1 MKRILMMAALMT
13 MGLVGGGCG
22 SASYQSISQEEAH
35 ERMGK
40 PGVLVL
46 DVREPGEYKEGHIP
60 GAVLF
65 PLGTISEKTAAEV
78 IPAKDTEVLVY
89 CRSGVRAKK
98 GAQKLADLGYT
109 RVREFGGILTWTYEV
124 EK

>member
-1 MKRILMMAALMT
+1 MKKMMAMAGAVAA
-13 MGLVGGGCG
+13 GLVCGGCG
-22 SASYQSISQEEAH
+22 VDFQSISQEEAH
-35 ERMGK
+35 TEMAK

-46 DVREPGEYKEGHIP
+46 DVREPSEYQDGHIP

-65 PLGTISEKTAAEV
+65 PVGTIAEKTAAEK

-109 RVREFGGILTWTYEV
+109 DVREFGGIMTWPYEI